1 MSQSLKDLNV
11 EQAYDLMFLNART
24 YNTWSDQH
32 VDKMVLKQA
41 YDLMKMAPTSANCAP
56 LRLTFVTS
64 TAEKERLKP
73 FLAEGNVDKTMSAP
87 VTALMASDM
96 QFYEHLPFLFPHTD
110 AKSWFTGNDQLITDT
125 ALRNATLQAGYF
137 ILAARS
143 LGLDCGPMSGF
154 DEQALNQEYYPD
166 GRFKINLLCNLGYGT
181 DEGLHPRTPRFDFDQ
196 VCEII

>member
-32 VDKMVLKQA
+32 VDDAVLKQA

-64 TAEKERLKP
+64 AAEKERLKP
-73 FLAEGNVDKTMSAP
+73 FLAEGNIDKTMSAP